1 MTKVLKTAETV
12 SVLTFCVTRAPAYD
26 VTLQRDVQ
34 RERTVIFWMLEVN
47 LSVSQKAC
55 HHIFSFL
62 CHVLIAFCSAKSP
75 TNQVHL

>member
-34 RERTVIFWMLEVN
+34 RDVQRERTVKCE
-47 LSVSQKAC
+47 K
-55 HHIFSFL
+55 
-62 CHVLIAFCSAKSP
+62 
-75 TNQVHL
+75 